1 MSLSDPVDGR
11 LLSLGGGRGNGVSCA
26 SNHASKSQALPR
38 WRCAGAAETGVVR
51 TYLRSALIPFYL
63 PSWGR
68 ERRFCRKEVAYGPQ
82 AYRVWG
88 CELIQWKV

>member
-11 LLSLGGGRGNGVSCA
+11 LLSLGGGGGNGVSC
-26 SNHASKSQALPR
+26 ASKSQALPR

-63 PSWGR
+63 PKISWGR

-82 AYRVWG
+82 AYR
-88 CELIQWKV
+88 I